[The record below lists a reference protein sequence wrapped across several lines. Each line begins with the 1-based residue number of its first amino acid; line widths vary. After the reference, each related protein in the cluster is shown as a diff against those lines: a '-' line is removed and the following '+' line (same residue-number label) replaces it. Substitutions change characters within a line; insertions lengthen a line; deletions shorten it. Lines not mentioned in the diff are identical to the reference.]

1 MEFGNRY
8 LKYLKLLTACRQIV
22 LRVGRESGGTSFET
36 GTLVYQLGKIPFSHP
51 AELPERDLH
60 NARDLHNPQSEK
72 EAVVWNVSQKIH
84 RGV

>member
-60 NARDLHNPQSEK
+60 NPQSEK